1 MEKERLIEYFL
12 SENARITL
20 DRPDRIDI
28 NGLTFKNFGGIRIIQ
43 TKKGSFLEL
52 LYIGY
57 GGKIESTQ
65 SFPIKDIKEIVL
77 YEHFSP
83 KYHKKEWVELYRYP

>member
-1 MEKERLIEYFL
+1 MNGRSFTDGKGKIDRIFSL
-12 SENARITL
+12 AKMTRITL

-57 GGKIESTQ
+57 GGK
-65 SFPIKDIKEIVL
+65 
-77 YEHFSP
+77 
-83 KYHKKEWVELYRYP
+83 

>member
-12 SENARITL
+12 SENTEIIL
-20 DRPDRIDI
+20 NRPDRVDI
-28 NGLTFKNFGGIRIIQ
+28 NGLMFKNFGKVRIIQ
-43 TKKGSFLEL
+43 TKKNPLLEL

-65 SFPIKDIKEIVL
+65 SFPLKDIKEIVL

-83 KYHKKEWVELYRYP
+83 RYHKKEWVELYRYP